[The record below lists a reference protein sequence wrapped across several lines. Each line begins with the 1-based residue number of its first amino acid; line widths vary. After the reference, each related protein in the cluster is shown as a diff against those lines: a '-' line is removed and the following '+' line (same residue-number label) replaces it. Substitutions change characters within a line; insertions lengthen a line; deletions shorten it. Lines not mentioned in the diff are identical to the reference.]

1 MYGRLFDDVIF
12 YASCYGN
19 RQNMRHNVKTTV
31 SVKRRLTQGASL
43 LALAMGLTSVSAQAA
58 GYNSGWGFDEAG
70 MNRSV
75 KAGDNFFEYANGT
88 YLKNLKIPGDM
99 SSYGPFRIL
108 YELSME
114 RQKAILNEAQKH
126 VSAEPSDDMGKI
138 GTFYASFLDQKA
150 VDALGAKPLA
160 ADLEKIRK
168 VNDARSLAEAFGSSL
183 KSMAFSTFQIGVEQD
198 QKDPEHYMLML
209 DQGMSIGVSGGL
221 GLPDISY
228 YTDPK
233 LADKKK
239 AYQAYIA
246 RMLTLEGWPDAA
258 KNAQAVVDL
267 ETALAKVE
275 VPRDQTRDPLKIYN
289 PMPVSQ
295 LQKIAPDF
303 DWTTFLTTAGLPAE
317 GLADRKV
324 DVREPEGIAAM
335 SRVLKAADYNTLQAW
350 LAFHLADNAA
360 TYLSHDFSDA
370 SFDFNGKTLSGI
382 AQQSPR
388 WKRGTRVTN
397 GAMGWAIG
405 QIYVAR
411 YFPPSAQAQIT
422 ALVQE
427 VKSSFHDRLEHNTW
441 MDEPTRKAALN
452 KLDHFALQVGY
463 PKKWWDYS
471 NLVVRKGDVYGNAVR
486 GAAFN
491 WQHELN
497 KLDKPVDRD
506 EWGMTPQTVNA
517 YNDPT
522 MNEIV
527 FPAAILQPPFF
538 DPKGDMAVNYGAIG
552 GVIGHEMSHGF
563 DDQGRHYDEHGRLND
578 WWSKASSDAFQKLAD
593 RLGAQYD
600 AQEPLPGTHVN
611 GKMTMGENIADSG
624 GLNLGLQAYHD
635 SLHGKP
641 ETTVHGLTGD
651 QRVFLGWAQVWR
663 EKDRPDAL
671 RQQMLSNEH
680 APAVTRVNMPA
691 HNIDAWY
698 DAFGVK
704 EGDKLYLAPDQRVK
718 IW

>member
-1 MYGRLFDDVIF
+1 MKRFLT
-12 YASCYGN
+12 S
-19 RQNMRHNVKTTV
+19 RHTLKH
-31 SVKRRLTQGASL
+31 GASL
-43 LALAMGLTSVSAQAA
+43 VALAAGLMVSGAQAA
-58 GYNSGWGFDEAG
+58 GYNAGWGFDEAG
-70 MNRSV
+70 MDRAVQPGN
-75 KAGDNFFEYANGT
+75 NFFEYANGT

-108 YELSME
+108 YELSLS
-114 RQKAILNEAQKH
+114 RQKTILDEAAKKVAQQ
-126 VSAEPSDDMGKI
+126 PTDDMGKI
-138 GTFYASFLDQKA
+138 GTYYASFLDQKA
-150 VDALGAKPLA
+150 VDRLGGKPLA
-160 ADLEKIRK
+160 ADLETIRN
-168 VNDARSLAEAFGSSL
+168 VNDGKSLAAAFGASL
-183 KSMAFSTFQIGVEQD
+183 KSMMFSTFQIGVEQD
-198 QKDPEHYMLML
+198 QKDPERYMLML

-221 GLPDISY
+221 GLPDTSY
-228 YTDPK
+228 YTNPK

-239 AYQAYIA
+239 AYQAYVA
-246 RMLTLEGWPDAA
+246 KMLTLEGWPDAA

-289 PMPVSQ
+289 PMPVSE
-295 LQKIAPDF
+295 LQKLAPDF
-303 DWTTFLTTAGLPAE
+303 DWVTFLTSAGLPAE
-317 GLADRKV
+317 GLENRKI
-324 DVREPEGIAAM
+324 DVREPAGIKAM
-335 SRVLKAADYNTLQAW
+335 TAVLKAADPATLRAW
-350 LAFHLADNAA
+350 LAFHLGDNAA
-360 TYLSHDFSDA
+360 GYLSSTFYDA
-370 SFDFNGKTLSGI
+370 SFDFNSHTLSGV

-388 WKRGTRVTN
+388 WKRAVRVTN
-397 GAMGWAIG
+397 GALGWALG
-405 QIYVAR
+405 REYVAR

-422 ALVQE
+422 DLVQK
-427 VKSSFHDRLEHNTW
+427 VKASFHDRLEHNSW

-452 KLDHFALQVGY
+452 KLDHFAIQVGY

-471 NLVVRKGDVYGNAVR
+471 KLDIRKGDVYGNAVR
-486 GAAFN
+486 GAAFS
-491 WQHELN
+491 WQHDLD

-538 DPKGDMAVNYGAIG
+538 DPKGDPAVNYGGIG

-563 DDQGRHYDEHGRLND
+563 DDQGRHYDEHGRLSD
-578 WWSKASSDAFQKLAD
+578 WWSKASTEAFQKLAD
-593 RLGAQYD
+593 RLAAQYD
-600 AQEPLPGTHVN
+600 AQEVLPGLYVN

-635 SLHGKP
+635 SLHGQP
-641 ETTVHGLTGD
+641 APVVHGLTGD
-651 QRVFLGWAQVWR
+651 QRVFFGWAQVWR

-671 RQQMLSNEH
+671 RQQVLSNEH
-680 APAVTRVNMPA
+680 APAVTRVNIPA

-698 DAFGVK
+698 DAFDVK
-704 EGDKLYLAPDQRVK
+704 PGQKLYLAPDQRVK

>member
-1 MYGRLFDDVIF
+1 MDRAVQP
-12 YASCYGN
+12 GN
-19 RQNMRHNVKTTV
+19 
-31 SVKRRLTQGASL
+31 
-43 LALAMGLTSVSAQAA
+43 
-58 GYNSGWGFDEAG
+58 
-70 MNRSV
+70 
-75 KAGDNFFEYANGT
+75 NFFEYANGT

-108 YELSME
+108 YELSLS
-114 RQKAILNEAQKH
+114 RQKTILDEAAKKVAQQ
-126 VSAEPSDDMGKI
+126 PTDDMGKI
-138 GTFYASFLDQKA
+138 GTYYASFLDQKA
-150 VDALGAKPLA
+150 VDRLGGKPLA
-160 ADLEKIRK
+160 ADLETIRN
-168 VNDARSLAEAFGSSL
+168 VNDGKSLAAAFGASL
-183 KSMAFSTFQIGVEQD
+183 KSMMFSTFQIGVEQD
-198 QKDPEHYMLML
+198 QKDPERYMLML

-221 GLPDISY
+221 GLPDTSY
-228 YTDPK
+228 YTNPK

-239 AYQAYIA
+239 AYQAYVA
-246 RMLTLEGWPDAA
+246 KMLTLEGWPDAA

-289 PMPVSQ
+289 PMPVSE
-295 LQKIAPDF
+295 LQKLAPDF
-303 DWTTFLTTAGLPAE
+303 DWVTFLTSAGLPAE
-317 GLADRKV
+317 GLENRKI
-324 DVREPEGIAAM
+324 DVREPAGIKAM
-335 SRVLKAADYNTLQAW
+335 TAVLKAADPATLRAW
-350 LAFHLADNAA
+350 LAFHLGDNAA
-360 TYLSHDFSDA
+360 GYLSSTFYDA
-370 SFDFNGKTLSGI
+370 SFDFNSHTLSGV

-388 WKRGTRVTN
+388 WKRAVRVTN
-397 GAMGWAIG
+397 GALGWALG
-405 QIYVAR
+405 REYVAR

-422 ALVQE
+422 DLVQK
-427 VKSSFHDRLEHNTW
+427 VKASFHDRLEHNSW

-452 KLDHFALQVGY
+452 KLDHFAIQVGY

-471 NLVVRKGDVYGNAVR
+471 KLDIRKGDVYGNAVR
-486 GAAFN
+486 GAAFS
-491 WQHELN
+491 WQHDLD

-538 DPKGDMAVNYGAIG
+538 DPKGDPAVNYGGIG

-563 DDQGRHYDEHGRLND
+563 DDQGRHYDEHGRLSD
-578 WWSKASSDAFQKLAD
+578 WWSKASTEAFQKLAD
-593 RLGAQYD
+593 RLAAQYD
-600 AQEPLPGTHVN
+600 AQEVLPGLYVN

-635 SLHGKP
+635 SLHGQP
-641 ETTVHGLTGD
+641 APVVHGLTGD
-651 QRVFLGWAQVWR
+651 QRVFFGWAQVWR

-671 RQQMLSNEH
+671 RQQVLSNEH
-680 APAVTRVNMPA
+680 APAVTRVNIPA

-698 DAFGVK
+698 DAFDVK
-704 EGDKLYLAPDQRVK
+704 PGQKLYLAPDQRVK

>member
-1 MYGRLFDDVIF
+1 
-12 YASCYGN
+12 
-19 RQNMRHNVKTTV
+19 MRYI
-31 SVKRRLTQGASL
+31 VKRFFTSRHTLKHGASL
-43 LALAMGLTSVSAQAA
+43 LALAGGLMVSGAHAA
-58 GYNSGWGFDEAG
+58 GYNAGWGFDEAG
-70 MNRSV
+70 MNRAV
-75 KAGDNFFEYANGT
+75 EPGNNFFEYANGT

-108 YELSME
+108 YELSLS
-114 RQKAILNEAQKH
+114 RQKTILDEAAKKVTEQ
-126 VSAEPSDDMGKI
+126 PTDDMGKI
-138 GTFYASFLDQKA
+138 GTYYASFLDQKA
-150 VDALGAKPLA
+150 VDRLGGKPLA
-160 ADLEKIRK
+160 ADLETIRN
-168 VNDARSLAEAFGSSL
+168 VNDGKSLAAAFGASL
-183 KSMAFSTFQIGVEQD
+183 KSMMFSTFQIGVEQD
-198 QKDPEHYMLML
+198 QKDPERYMLML

-221 GLPDISY
+221 GLPDTSY
-228 YTDPK
+228 YTNPK

-246 RMLTLEGWPDAA
+246 KMLTLEGWPDAA

-289 PMPVSQ
+289 PMPVSE
-295 LQKIAPDF
+295 LQKLAPDF
-303 DWTTFLTTAGLPAE
+303 DWVTFLTSAGLPAE
-317 GLADRKV
+317 GLESRKI
-324 DVREPEGIAAM
+324 DVREPAGIKAM
-335 SRVLKAADYNTLQAW
+335 TVVLKAADPATLRAW
-350 LAFHLADNAA
+350 LAFHLGDNAA
-360 TYLSHDFSDA
+360 GYLSSTFYDA
-370 SFDFNGKTLSGI
+370 SFDFNSHTLSGV

-388 WKRGTRVTN
+388 WKRAVRVTN
-397 GAMGWAIG
+397 GALGWALG
-405 QIYVAR
+405 REYVAR

-422 ALVQE
+422 DLVQK
-427 VKSSFHDRLEHNTW
+427 VKASFHDRLEHNSW

-452 KLDHFALQVGY
+452 KLDHFAIQVGY

-471 NLVVRKGDVYGNAVR
+471 KLDIRKGDVYGNAVR
-486 GAAFN
+486 GAAFS
-491 WQHELN
+491 WQHDLD

-538 DPKGDMAVNYGAIG
+538 DPKGDTAVNYGGIG

-578 WWSKASSDAFQKLAD
+578 WWSKASTEAFQKLAD
-593 RLGAQYD
+593 RLAAQYD
-600 AQEPLPGTHVN
+600 AQEVLPGLYVN

-635 SLHGKP
+635 SLHGQP
-641 ETTVHGLTGD
+641 APVVHGLTGD

-671 RQQMLSNEH
+671 RQQVLSNEH
-680 APAVTRVNMPA
+680 APAITRVNIPA

-698 DAFGVK
+698 GAFDVK
-704 EGDKLYLAPDQRVK
+704 PGQKLYLAPDQRVK

>member
-1 MYGRLFDDVIF
+1 
-12 YASCYGN
+12 
-19 RQNMRHNVKTTV
+19 MRFNVK
-31 SVKRRLTQGASL
+31 RFLTSRHALKHGASL
-43 LALAMGLTSVSAQAA
+43 FALAAGLMVSGAQAA
-58 GYNSGWGFDEAG
+58 GYNAGWGFDEAG
-70 MNRSV
+70 MNRAV
-75 KAGDNFFEYANGT
+75 QPGDNFFEYANGT

-108 YELSME
+108 YELSLS
-114 RQKAILNEAQKH
+114 RQKTILDEAAKKSVDQ
-126 VSAEPSDDMGKI
+126 PTDDMGKI
-138 GTFYASFLDQKA
+138 GTYYASFLDQKA
-150 VDALGAKPLA
+150 VDRLGAKPLA
-160 ADLEKIRK
+160 ADLETIRN
-168 VNDARSLAEAFGSSL
+168 VNDGKGLAAAFGSSL
-183 KSMAFSTFQIGVEQD
+183 KSMAFTTFQIGVEQD

-209 DQGMSIGVSGGL
+209 DQGMSIGVGGGL
-221 GLPDISY
+221 GLPDTSY
-228 YTDPK
+228 YTNPK

-246 RMLTLEGWPDAA
+246 KMLTLEGWPDAE

-275 VPRDQTRDPLKIYN
+275 VPRDQTRDPIKTYN
-289 PMPVSQ
+289 PMPVSE
-295 LQKIAPDF
+295 LQKLAPDF
-303 DWTTFLTTAGLPAE
+303 DWVTFLISAGLPAE
-317 GLADRKV
+317 GLENRKI
-324 DVREPEGIAAM
+324 DVREPAGIKAM
-335 SRVLKAADYNTLQAW
+335 ATVLKGADIGTLRAW
-350 LAFHLADNAA
+350 LAFHLGDNAA
-360 TYLSHDFSDA
+360 AYLSSTFYDA
-370 SFDFNGKTLSGI
+370 SFEFNSHTLSGV

-388 WKRGTRVTN
+388 WKRAVRVTN
-397 GAMGWAIG
+397 GALGWALG
-405 QIYVAR
+405 REYVAR

-422 ALVQE
+422 SLVQE
-427 VKSSFHDRLEHNTW
+427 VKASFHERLEHNSW

-452 KLDHFALQVGY
+452 KLDHFAIQVGY

-471 NLVVRKGDVYGNAVR
+471 KLEIRKGDVYGNAVR
-486 GAAFN
+486 GVAFN
-491 WQHELN
+491 WQHDLD

-538 DPKGDMAVNYGAIG
+538 DPKGDVAVNYGAIG

-563 DDQGRHYDEHGRLND
+563 DDQGRHYDEHGRLSD
-578 WWSKASSDAFQKLAD
+578 WWTKASTDAFQKLAD

-600 AQEPLPGTHVN
+600 AQEVLPGAHVN

-641 ETTVHGLTGD
+641 APVVHGLTGD

-680 APAVTRVNMPA
+680 APAITRVNIPA

-704 EGDKLYLAPDQRVK
+704 PGQKLYLAPDQRVK

>member
-1 MYGRLFDDVIF
+1 MDRAVQP
-12 YASCYGN
+12 GN
-19 RQNMRHNVKTTV
+19 
-31 SVKRRLTQGASL
+31 
-43 LALAMGLTSVSAQAA
+43 
-58 GYNSGWGFDEAG
+58 
-70 MNRSV
+70 
-75 KAGDNFFEYANGT
+75 NFFEYANGT

-108 YELSME
+108 YELSLS
-114 RQKAILNEAQKH
+114 RQKTILDEAAKKVAQQ
-126 VSAEPSDDMGKI
+126 PTDDMGKI
-138 GTFYASFLDQKA
+138 GTYYASFLDQKA
-150 VDALGAKPLA
+150 VDRLGGKPLA
-160 ADLEKIRK
+160 ADLETIRN
-168 VNDARSLAEAFGSSL
+168 VNDGKSLAAAFGASL
-183 KSMAFSTFQIGVEQD
+183 KSMMFSTFQIGVEQD
-198 QKDPEHYMLML
+198 QKDPERYMLML

-221 GLPDISY
+221 GLPDTSY
-228 YTDPK
+228 YTNPK

-246 RMLTLEGWPDAA
+246 KMLTLEGWPDAA

-289 PMPVSQ
+289 PMPVSE
-295 LQKIAPDF
+295 LQKLASDF
-303 DWTTFLTTAGLPAE
+303 DWVTFLTSAGLPAE
-317 GLADRKV
+317 GLESRKI
-324 DVREPEGIAAM
+324 DVREPAGIKAM
-335 SRVLKAADYNTLQAW
+335 TTVLKAADPATLRAW
-350 LAFHLADNAA
+350 LAFHLGDNAA
-360 TYLSHDFSDA
+360 GYLSSTFYDA
-370 SFDFNGKTLSGI
+370 SFEFNSHTLSGV

-388 WKRGTRVTN
+388 WKRAVRVTN
-397 GAMGWAIG
+397 GALGWALG
-405 QIYVAR
+405 REYVAR

-422 ALVQE
+422 DLVQK
-427 VKSSFHDRLEHNTW
+427 VKASFHDRLEHNSW

-452 KLDHFALQVGY
+452 KLDHFAIQVGY

-471 NLVVRKGDVYGNAVR
+471 KLDIRKGDVYGNAVR
-486 GAAFN
+486 GAAFS
-491 WQHELN
+491 WQHDLD

-538 DPKGDMAVNYGAIG
+538 DPKGDVAVNYGAIG

-578 WWSKASSDAFQKLAD
+578 WWTKASTDAFQKLAD
-593 RLGAQYD
+593 RLAAQYD
-600 AQEPLPGTHVN
+600 AQEVLPGAHVN

-635 SLHGKP
+635 FLHGKP
-641 ETTVHGLTGD
+641 APVVHGLTGD

-680 APAVTRVNMPA
+680 APAITRVNIPV

-698 DAFGVK
+698 DAFDVK
-704 EGDKLYLAPDQRVK
+704 PGQKLYLAPDQRVK

>member
-1 MYGRLFDDVIF
+1 MKRFLT
-12 YASCYGN
+12 S
-19 RQNMRHNVKTTV
+19 RHGLKH
-31 SVKRRLTQGASL
+31 GASL
-43 LALAMGLTSVSAQAA
+43 LALGAGLMISGAHAA
-58 GYNSGWGFDEAG
+58 GYNAGWGFDESG
-70 MNRSV
+70 MNRAV
-75 KAGDNFFEYANGT
+75 HPGDDFFEYANGT

-108 YELSME
+108 YELSLS
-114 RQKAILNEAQKH
+114 RQKTILDEAVKKSVDQ
-126 VSAEPSDDMGKI
+126 PSDDLGKI
-138 GTFYASFLDQKA
+138 GTYYASFLDQKS
-150 VDALGAKPLA
+150 VDRLGAKPLA
-160 ADLEKIRK
+160 ADLEKIRN
-168 VNDARSLAEAFGSSL
+168 VNDGKGLAEAFGSSL

-209 DQGMSIGVSGGL
+209 DQGMSIGVGGGL
-221 GLPDISY
+221 GLPDTSY
-228 YTDPK
+228 YTNPK

-246 RMLTLEGWPDAA
+246 KMLTLEGWPDAA

-289 PMPVSQ
+289 PMPVSE
-295 LQKIAPDF
+295 LQKLAPDF
-303 DWTTFLTTAGLPAE
+303 DWTTFLITAGLPAE
-317 GLADRKV
+317 GLENRKI
-324 DVREPEGIAAM
+324 DVREPAGIKAM
-335 SRVLKAADYNTLQAW
+335 ATVLKGTDIATLRAW
-350 LAFHLADNAA
+350 LAFHLGDNAA
-360 TYLSHDFSDA
+360 GYLSRDFYDA
-370 SFDFNGKTLSGI
+370 SFEFNSHTLSGV

-388 WKRGTRVTN
+388 WKRAVRVTN
-397 GAMGWAIG
+397 GALGWALG
-405 QIYVAR
+405 REYVAR

-422 ALVQE
+422 DLVQK
-427 VKSSFHDRLEHNTW
+427 VKASFHERLEHNSW

-452 KLDHFALQVGY
+452 KLDHFAIQVGY

-471 NLVVRKGDVYGNAVR
+471 KLDIRKGDVYGNAVR
-486 GAAFN
+486 GAAFS
-491 WQHELN
+491 WQHDLD

-538 DPKGDMAVNYGAIG
+538 DPKGDVAVNYGAIG

-578 WWSKASSDAFQKLAD
+578 WWTKASTDAFQKLAD

-600 AQEPLPGTHVN
+600 AQEVLPGLHVN

-635 SLHGKP
+635 SLHGQP
-641 ETTVHGLTGD
+641 APVVHGLTGD

-671 RQQMLSNEH
+671 RQQVLSNEH
-680 APAVTRVNMPA
+680 APAITRVNIPA

-698 DAFGVK
+698 DAFDVK
-704 EGDKLYLAPDQRVK
+704 PGQKLYLAPDQRVK

>member
-1 MYGRLFDDVIF
+1 MK
-12 YASCYGN
+12 
-19 RQNMRHNVKTTV
+19 H
-31 SVKRRLTQGASL
+31 GASL
-43 LALAMGLTSVSAQAA
+43 LALGAGLMISGAHAA
-58 GYNSGWGFDEAG
+58 GYNAGWGFDESG
-70 MNRSV
+70 MNRAV
-75 KAGDNFFEYANGT
+75 HPGDDFFEYANGT

-108 YELSME
+108 YELSLS
-114 RQKAILNEAQKH
+114 RQKTILDEAVKKSVDQ
-126 VSAEPSDDMGKI
+126 PSDDLGKI
-138 GTFYASFLDQKA
+138 GTYYASFLDQKS
-150 VDALGAKPLA
+150 VDRLGAKPLA
-160 ADLEKIRK
+160 ADLEKIRN
-168 VNDARSLAEAFGSSL
+168 VNDGKGLAEAFGSSL

-209 DQGMSIGVSGGL
+209 DQGMSIGVGGGL
-221 GLPDISY
+221 GLPDTSY
-228 YTDPK
+228 YTNPK

-246 RMLTLEGWPDAA
+246 KMLTLEGWPDAA

-289 PMPVSQ
+289 PMPVSE
-295 LQKIAPDF
+295 LQKLAPDF
-303 DWTTFLTTAGLPAE
+303 DWTTFLITAGLPAE
-317 GLADRKV
+317 GLENRKI
-324 DVREPEGIAAM
+324 DVREPAGIKAM
-335 SRVLKAADYNTLQAW
+335 ATVLKGTDIATLRAW
-350 LAFHLADNAA
+350 LAFHLGDNAA
-360 TYLSHDFSDA
+360 GYLSRDFYDA
-370 SFDFNGKTLSGI
+370 SFEFNSHTLSGV

-388 WKRGTRVTN
+388 WKRAVRVTN
-397 GAMGWAIG
+397 GALGWALG
-405 QIYVAR
+405 REYVAR

-422 ALVQE
+422 DLVQK
-427 VKSSFHDRLEHNTW
+427 VKASFHERLEHNSW

-452 KLDHFALQVGY
+452 KLDHFAIQVGY

-471 NLVVRKGDVYGNAVR
+471 KLDIRKGDVYGNAVR
-486 GAAFN
+486 GAAFS
-491 WQHELN
+491 WQHDLD

-538 DPKGDMAVNYGAIG
+538 DPKGDVAVNYGAIG

-578 WWSKASSDAFQKLAD
+578 WWTKASTDAFQKLAD

-600 AQEPLPGTHVN
+600 AQEVLPGLHVN

-635 SLHGKP
+635 SLHGQP
-641 ETTVHGLTGD
+641 APVVHGLTGD

-671 RQQMLSNEH
+671 RQQVLSNEH
-680 APAVTRVNMPA
+680 APAITRVNIPA

-698 DAFGVK
+698 DAFDVK
-704 EGDKLYLAPDQRVK
+704 PGQKLYLAPDQRVK

>member
-1 MYGRLFDDVIF
+1 
-12 YASCYGN
+12 
-19 RQNMRHNVKTTV
+19 MRYI
-31 SVKRRLTQGASL
+31 VKRFLTSRHALKHGASL
-43 LALAMGLTSVSAQAA
+43 VALAAGLMVSGAQAA
-58 GYNSGWGFDEAG
+58 GYNAGWGFDEAG
-70 MNRSV
+70 MDRAVQPGN
-75 KAGDNFFEYANGT
+75 NFFEYANGT

-108 YELSME
+108 YELSLS
-114 RQKAILNEAQKH
+114 RQKTILDEAAKKVAQQ
-126 VSAEPSDDMGKI
+126 PTDDMGKI
-138 GTFYASFLDQKA
+138 GTYYASFLDQKA
-150 VDALGAKPLA
+150 VDRLGGKPLA
-160 ADLEKIRK
+160 ADLETIRN
-168 VNDARSLAEAFGSSL
+168 VNDGKSLAAAFGASL
-183 KSMAFSTFQIGVEQD
+183 KSMMFSTFQIGVEQD
-198 QKDPEHYMLML
+198 QKDPERYMLML

-221 GLPDISY
+221 GLPDTSY
-228 YTDPK
+228 YTNPK

-246 RMLTLEGWPDAA
+246 KMLTLEGWPDAA

-289 PMPVSQ
+289 PMPVSE
-295 LQKIAPDF
+295 LQKLASDF
-303 DWTTFLTTAGLPAE
+303 DWVTFLTSAGLPAE
-317 GLADRKV
+317 GLESRKI
-324 DVREPEGIAAM
+324 DVREPAGIKAM
-335 SRVLKAADYNTLQAW
+335 TTVLKAADPATLRAW
-350 LAFHLADNAA
+350 LAFHLGDNAA
-360 TYLSHDFSDA
+360 GYLSSTFYDA
-370 SFDFNGKTLSGI
+370 SFEFNSHTLSGV

-388 WKRGTRVTN
+388 WKRAVRVTN
-397 GAMGWAIG
+397 GALGWALG
-405 QIYVAR
+405 REYVAR

-422 ALVQE
+422 DLVQK
-427 VKSSFHDRLEHNTW
+427 VKASFHDRLEHNSW

-452 KLDHFALQVGY
+452 KLDHFAIQVGY

-471 NLVVRKGDVYGNAVR
+471 KLDIRKGDVYGNAVR
-486 GAAFN
+486 GAAFS
-491 WQHELN
+491 WQHDLD

-538 DPKGDMAVNYGAIG
+538 DPKGDVAVNYGAIG

-578 WWSKASSDAFQKLAD
+578 WWTKASTDAFQKLAD
-593 RLGAQYD
+593 RLAAQYD
-600 AQEPLPGTHVN
+600 AQEVLPGAHVN

-635 SLHGKP
+635 FLHGKP
-641 ETTVHGLTGD
+641 APVVHGLTGD

-680 APAVTRVNMPA
+680 APAITRVNIPV

-698 DAFGVK
+698 DAFDVK
-704 EGDKLYLAPDQRVK
+704 PGQKLYLAPDQRVK

>member
-1 MYGRLFDDVIF
+1 MKRFLT
-12 YASCYGN
+12 S
-19 RQNMRHNVKTTV
+19 RHALKH
-31 SVKRRLTQGASL
+31 GASL
-43 LALAMGLTSVSAQAA
+43 FALAAGLMVSGAQAA
-58 GYNSGWGFDEAG
+58 GYNAGWGFDEAG
-70 MNRSV
+70 MNRAV
-75 KAGDNFFEYANGT
+75 QPGDNFFEYANGT
-88 YLKNLKIPGDM
+88 YLRNLKIPGDM

-108 YELSME
+108 YELSLS
-114 RQKAILNEAQKH
+114 RQKTILDEAAKKVADQ
-126 VSAEPSDDMGKI
+126 PTDDMGKI
-138 GTFYASFLDQKA
+138 GTYYASFLDQKA
-150 VDALGAKPLA
+150 VDRLGGKPLA
-160 ADLEKIRK
+160 TDLETIRN
-168 VNDARSLAEAFGSSL
+168 VNDGKGLAAAFGSSL
-183 KSMAFSTFQIGVEQD
+183 KSMAFTTFQIGVEQD

-209 DQGMSIGVSGGL
+209 DQGMSIGVGGGL
-221 GLPDISY
+221 GLPDTSY
-228 YTDPK
+228 YTNPK

-246 RMLTLEGWPDAA
+246 KMLTLEGWPDAE

-275 VPRDQTRDPLKIYN
+275 VPRDQTRDPLKTYN
-289 PMPVSQ
+289 PMPVPE
-295 LQKIAPDF
+295 LQKLAPDF
-303 DWTTFLTTAGLPAE
+303 DWATFLISAGLPAE
-317 GLADRKV
+317 GLENRKI
-324 DVREPEGIAAM
+324 DVREPAGIKAM
-335 SRVLKAADYNTLQAW
+335 ATVLKGADIGTLRAW
-350 LAFHLADNAA
+350 LAFHLGDNAA
-360 TYLSHDFSDA
+360 AYLSSTFYDA
-370 SFDFNGKTLSGI
+370 SFEFNSHTLSGV

-388 WKRGTRVTN
+388 WKRAVRVTN
-397 GAMGWAIG
+397 GALGWALG
-405 QIYVAR
+405 REYVAR

-422 ALVQE
+422 DLVQK
-427 VKSSFHDRLEHNTW
+427 VKASFHERLEHNGW

-452 KLDHFALQVGY
+452 KLDHFAIQVGY

-471 NLVVRKGDVYGNAVR
+471 KLDIRKGDVYGNAVR
-486 GAAFN
+486 GVAFN
-491 WQHELN
+491 WQHDLD

-538 DPKGDMAVNYGAIG
+538 DPKGDVAVNYGAIG

-563 DDQGRHYDEHGRLND
+563 DDQGRHYDEHGRLSD
-578 WWSKASSDAFQKLAD
+578 WWSKASTDAFQKLAD

-600 AQEPLPGTHVN
+600 AQEVLPGAHVN

-641 ETTVHGLTGD
+641 APVVHGLTGD

-680 APAVTRVNMPA
+680 APAITRVNIPA

-698 DAFGVK
+698 DAFDVK
-704 EGDKLYLAPDQRVK
+704 PGQKLYLAPDQRVK

>member
-1 MYGRLFDDVIF
+1 
-12 YASCYGN
+12 
-19 RQNMRHNVKTTV
+19 MRYI
-31 SVKRRLTQGASL
+31 VKRFLTSRHALKHGASL
-43 LALAMGLTSVSAQAA
+43 VALAAGLMVSGAQAA
-58 GYNSGWGFDEAG
+58 GYNAGWGFDEAG
-70 MNRSV
+70 MDRAVQPGN
-75 KAGDNFFEYANGT
+75 NFFEYANGT

-108 YELSME
+108 YELSLS
-114 RQKAILNEAQKH
+114 RQKTILDEATRKVAQQ
-126 VSAEPSDDMGKI
+126 PTDDMGKI
-138 GTFYASFLDQKA
+138 GTYYASFLDQKA
-150 VDALGAKPLA
+150 VDRLGGKPLA
-160 ADLEKIRK
+160 ADLETIRN
-168 VNDARSLAEAFGSSL
+168 VNDGKSLAAAFGASL
-183 KSMAFSTFQIGVEQD
+183 KSMMFSTFQIGVEQD
-198 QKDPEHYMLML
+198 QKDPERYMLML

-221 GLPDISY
+221 GLPDTSY
-228 YTDPK
+228 YTNPK

-239 AYQAYIA
+239 AYQAYVA
-246 RMLTLEGWPDAA
+246 KMLTLEDWPDAA

-289 PMPVSQ
+289 PMPVSE
-295 LQKIAPDF
+295 LQKLAPDF
-303 DWTTFLTTAGLPAE
+303 DWVTFLTSAGLPAE
-317 GLADRKV
+317 GLENRKI
-324 DVREPEGIAAM
+324 DVREPAGIKAM
-335 SRVLKAADYNTLQAW
+335 TTVLKAADPATLRAW
-350 LAFHLADNAA
+350 LAFHLGDNAA
-360 TYLSHDFSDA
+360 GYLSSTFYDA
-370 SFDFNGKTLSGI
+370 SFDFNSHTLSGV

-388 WKRGTRVTN
+388 WKRAVRVTN
-397 GAMGWAIG
+397 GALGWALG
-405 QIYVAR
+405 REYVAR

-422 ALVQE
+422 DLVQK
-427 VKSSFHDRLEHNTW
+427 VKASFHDRLEHNSW

-452 KLDHFALQVGY
+452 KLDHFAIQVGY

-471 NLVVRKGDVYGNAVR
+471 KLDIRKGDVYGNAVR
-486 GAAFN
+486 GAAFS
-491 WQHELN
+491 WQHDLD

-538 DPKGDMAVNYGAIG
+538 DPKGDVAVNYGAIG

-578 WWSKASSDAFQKLAD
+578 WWTKASTDAFQKLAD
-593 RLGAQYD
+593 RLAAQYD
-600 AQEPLPGTHVN
+600 AQEVLPGAHVN

-635 SLHGKP
+635 FLHGKP
-641 ETTVHGLTGD
+641 APVVHGLTGD

-680 APAVTRVNMPA
+680 APAITRVNIPV

-698 DAFGVK
+698 DAFDVK
-704 EGDKLYLAPDQRVK
+704 PGQKLYLAPDQRVK

>member
-1 MYGRLFDDVIF
+1 
-12 YASCYGN
+12 
-19 RQNMRHNVKTTV
+19 MRFNVK
-31 SVKRRLTQGASL
+31 RFLTSRHSLKHGASL
-43 LALAMGLTSVSAQAA
+43 LALAAGLMVSGAQAA
-58 GYNSGWGFDEAG
+58 GYNAGWGFDEAG
-70 MNRSV
+70 MNRAV
-75 KAGDNFFEYANGT
+75 QPGDNFFEYANGT

-108 YELSME
+108 YELSLS
-114 RQKAILNEAQKH
+114 RQKTILDEAAKKSVDQ
-126 VSAEPSDDMGKI
+126 PTDDMGKI
-138 GTFYASFLDQKA
+138 GAYYASFLDQKA
-150 VDALGAKPLA
+150 VDRLGAKPLA
-160 ADLEKIRK
+160 ADLETIRN
-168 VNDARSLAEAFGSSL
+168 VNDGKGLAAAFGSSL
-183 KSMAFSTFQIGVEQD
+183 KSMAFTTFQIGVEQD

-209 DQGMSIGVSGGL
+209 DQGMSIGVGGGL
-221 GLPDISY
+221 GLPDTSY
-228 YTDPK
+228 YTNPK

-246 RMLTLEGWPDAA
+246 KMLTLEGWPDAE

-275 VPRDQTRDPLKIYN
+275 VPRDQTRDPIKTYN
-289 PMPVSQ
+289 PMPVSE
-295 LQKIAPDF
+295 LQKLAPDF
-303 DWTTFLTTAGLPAE
+303 DWATFLISAGLPAE
-317 GLADRKV
+317 GLENRKI
-324 DVREPEGIAAM
+324 DVREPAGIKAM
-335 SRVLKAADYNTLQAW
+335 ATVLKGADIGTLRAW
-350 LAFHLADNAA
+350 LAFHLGDNAA
-360 TYLSHDFSDA
+360 AYLSSTFYDA
-370 SFDFNGKTLSGI
+370 SFEFNSHTLSGV

-388 WKRGTRVTN
+388 WKRAVRVTN
-397 GAMGWAIG
+397 GALGWALG
-405 QIYVAR
+405 REYVAR

-422 ALVQE
+422 SLVQE
-427 VKSSFHDRLEHNTW
+427 VKASFHERLEHNSW

-452 KLDHFALQVGY
+452 KLDHFAIQVGY

-471 NLVVRKGDVYGNAVR
+471 KLEIRKGDVYGNAVR
-486 GAAFN
+486 GVAFN
-491 WQHELN
+491 WQHDLD

-538 DPKGDMAVNYGAIG
+538 DPKGDVAVNYGAIG

-563 DDQGRHYDEHGRLND
+563 DDQGRHYDEHGRLSD
-578 WWSKASSDAFQKLAD
+578 WWTKASTDAFQKLAD

-600 AQEPLPGTHVN
+600 AQEVLPGAHVN

-635 SLHGKP
+635 TLHGKP
-641 ETTVHGLTGD
+641 APVVHGLTGD

-680 APAVTRVNMPA
+680 APAITRVNIPA

-704 EGDKLYLAPDQRVK
+704 PGQKLYLAPDQRVK

>member
-1 MYGRLFDDVIF
+1 M
-12 YASCYGN
+12 
-19 RQNMRHNVKTTV
+19 V
-31 SVKRRLTQGASL
+31 SG
-43 LALAMGLTSVSAQAA
+43 AQAA
-58 GYNSGWGFDEAG
+58 GYNAGWGFDEAG
-70 MNRSV
+70 MNRAV
-75 KAGDNFFEYANGT
+75 QPGDNFFEYANGT

-108 YELSME
+108 YELSLS
-114 RQKAILNEAQKH
+114 RQKTILDEAAKKSVDQ
-126 VSAEPSDDMGKI
+126 PTDDMGKI
-138 GTFYASFLDQKA
+138 GTYYASFLDQKT
-150 VDALGAKPLA
+150 VDRLGARPLA
-160 ADLEKIRK
+160 ADLEKIRN
-168 VNDARSLAEAFGSSL
+168 VNDAKGLATAFGSSL
-183 KSMAFSTFQIGVEQD
+183 KSMAFTTFQIGVEQD

-209 DQGMSIGVSGGL
+209 DQGMSIGVGGGL
-221 GLPDISY
+221 GLPDTSY
-228 YTDPK
+228 YTNPK

-246 RMLTLEGWPDAA
+246 KMLTLEGWPDAE

-275 VPRDQTRDPLKIYN
+275 VPRDQTRDPLKTYN
-289 PMPVSQ
+289 PMPVSE
-295 LQKIAPDF
+295 LQKLAPDF
-303 DWTTFLTTAGLPAE
+303 DWATFLISAGLPAE
-317 GLADRKV
+317 GLENRKI
-324 DVREPEGIAAM
+324 DVREPAGIKAM
-335 SRVLKAADYNTLQAW
+335 ATVLKGADIGTLRAW
-350 LAFHLADNAA
+350 LAFHLGDNAA
-360 TYLSHDFSDA
+360 AYLSSTFYDA
-370 SFDFNGKTLSGI
+370 SFEFNSHTLSGV

-388 WKRGTRVTN
+388 WKRAVRVTN
-397 GAMGWAIG
+397 GALGWALG
-405 QIYVAR
+405 REYVAR

-422 ALVQE
+422 SLVQE
-427 VKSSFHDRLEHNTW
+427 VKASFHERLEHNSW

-452 KLDHFALQVGY
+452 KLDHFAIQVGY

-471 NLVVRKGDVYGNAVR
+471 KLEIRKGDVYGNAVR
-486 GAAFN
+486 GVAFN
-491 WQHELN
+491 WQHDLD

-538 DPKGDMAVNYGAIG
+538 DPKGDVAVNYGAIG

-563 DDQGRHYDEHGRLND
+563 DDQGRHYDEHGRLSD
-578 WWSKASSDAFQKLAD
+578 WWTKASTDAFQKLAD

-600 AQEPLPGTHVN
+600 AQEVLPGAHVN

-641 ETTVHGLTGD
+641 APVVHGLTGD

-680 APAVTRVNMPA
+680 APAITRVNIPA

-698 DAFGVK
+698 DAFDVK
-704 EGDKLYLAPDQRVK
+704 PGQKLYLAPDQRVK

>member
-1 MYGRLFDDVIF
+1 MKRFLT
-12 YASCYGN
+12 S
-19 RQNMRHNVKTTV
+19 RHALKH
-31 SVKRRLTQGASL
+31 GASL
-43 LALAMGLTSVSAQAA
+43 FALAAGLMVSGAQAA
-58 GYNSGWGFDEAG
+58 GYNAGWGFDEAG
-70 MNRSV
+70 MNRAV
-75 KAGDNFFEYANGT
+75 QPGDNFFEYANGT

-108 YELSME
+108 YELSLS
-114 RQKAILNEAQKH
+114 RQKTILDEAAKKSVDQ
-126 VSAEPSDDMGKI
+126 PTDDMGKI
-138 GTFYASFLDQKA
+138 GTYYASFLDQKA
-150 VDALGAKPLA
+150 VDRLGAKPLA
-160 ADLEKIRK
+160 ADLEAIRN
-168 VNDARSLAEAFGSSL
+168 VNDGKGLAAAFGSSL
-183 KSMAFSTFQIGVEQD
+183 KSMAFTTFQIGVEQD

-209 DQGMSIGVSGGL
+209 DQGMSIGVGGGL
-221 GLPDISY
+221 GLPDTSY
-228 YTDPK
+228 YTNPK

-246 RMLTLEGWPDAA
+246 KMLTLEGWPDAE

-275 VPRDQTRDPLKIYN
+275 VPRDQTRDPIKTYN
-289 PMPVSQ
+289 PMPVSE
-295 LQKIAPDF
+295 LQKLAPDF
-303 DWTTFLTTAGLPAE
+303 DWATFLISAGLPAE
-317 GLADRKV
+317 GLENRKI
-324 DVREPEGIAAM
+324 DVREPAGIKAM
-335 SRVLKAADYNTLQAW
+335 ATVLKGADIGTLRAW
-350 LAFHLADNAA
+350 LAFHLGDNAA
-360 TYLSHDFSDA
+360 AYLSSTFYDA
-370 SFDFNGKTLSGI
+370 SFEFNSHTLSGV

-388 WKRGTRVTN
+388 WKRAVRVTN
-397 GAMGWAIG
+397 GALGWALG
-405 QIYVAR
+405 REYVAR

-422 ALVQE
+422 SLVQE
-427 VKSSFHDRLEHNTW
+427 VKASFHERLEHNSW

-452 KLDHFALQVGY
+452 KLDHFAIQVGY

-471 NLVVRKGDVYGNAVR
+471 KLEIRKGDVYGNAVR
-486 GAAFN
+486 GVAFN
-491 WQHELN
+491 WQHDLD

-538 DPKGDMAVNYGAIG
+538 DPKGDVAVNYGAIG

-563 DDQGRHYDEHGRLND
+563 DDQGRHYDEHGRLSD
-578 WWSKASSDAFQKLAD
+578 WWTKASTDAFQKLAD

-600 AQEPLPGTHVN
+600 AQEVLPGAHVN

-641 ETTVHGLTGD
+641 APVVHGLTGD

-680 APAVTRVNMPA
+680 APAITRVNIPA

-704 EGDKLYLAPDQRVK
+704 PGQKLYLAPDQRVK

>member
-1 MYGRLFDDVIF
+1 M
-12 YASCYGN
+12 
-19 RQNMRHNVKTTV
+19 V
-31 SVKRRLTQGASL
+31 SGAH
-43 LALAMGLTSVSAQAA
+43 AA
-58 GYNSGWGFDEAG
+58 GYNAGWGFDEAG
-70 MNRSV
+70 MNRAV
-75 KAGDNFFEYANGT
+75 EPGNNFFEYANGT

-108 YELSME
+108 YELSLS
-114 RQKAILNEAQKH
+114 RQKTILDEAAKKVTEQ
-126 VSAEPSDDMGKI
+126 PTDDMGKI
-138 GTFYASFLDQKA
+138 GTYYASFLDQKA
-150 VDALGAKPLA
+150 VDRLGGKPLA
-160 ADLEKIRK
+160 ADLETIRN
-168 VNDARSLAEAFGSSL
+168 VNDGKSLAAAFGASL
-183 KSMAFSTFQIGVEQD
+183 KSMMFSTFQIGVEQD
-198 QKDPEHYMLML
+198 QKDPERYMLML

-221 GLPDISY
+221 GLPDTSY
-228 YTDPK
+228 YTNPK

-246 RMLTLEGWPDAA
+246 KMLTLEGWPDAA

-289 PMPVSQ
+289 PMPVSE
-295 LQKIAPDF
+295 LQKLAPDF
-303 DWTTFLTTAGLPAE
+303 DWVTFLTSAGLPAE
-317 GLADRKV
+317 GLESRKI
-324 DVREPEGIAAM
+324 DVREPAGIKAM
-335 SRVLKAADYNTLQAW
+335 TAVLKAADPATLRAW
-350 LAFHLADNAA
+350 LAFHLGDNAA
-360 TYLSHDFSDA
+360 GYLSSTFYDA
-370 SFDFNGKTLSGI
+370 SFDFNSHTLSGV

-388 WKRGTRVTN
+388 WKRAVRVTN
-397 GAMGWAIG
+397 GALGWALG
-405 QIYVAR
+405 REYVAR

-422 ALVQE
+422 DLVQK
-427 VKSSFHDRLEHNTW
+427 VKASFHDRLEHNSW

-452 KLDHFALQVGY
+452 KLDHFAIQVGY

-471 NLVVRKGDVYGNAVR
+471 KLDIRKGDVYGNAVR
-486 GAAFN
+486 GAAFS
-491 WQHELN
+491 WQHDLD

-538 DPKGDMAVNYGAIG
+538 DPKGDTAVNYGGIG

-578 WWSKASSDAFQKLAD
+578 WWSKASTEAFQKLAD
-593 RLGAQYD
+593 RLAAQYD
-600 AQEPLPGTHVN
+600 AQEVLPGLYVN

-635 SLHGKP
+635 SLHGQP
-641 ETTVHGLTGD
+641 APVVHGLTGD

-671 RQQMLSNEH
+671 RQQVLSNEH
-680 APAVTRVNMPA
+680 APAITRVNIPA

-698 DAFGVK
+698 GAFDVK
-704 EGDKLYLAPDQRVK
+704 PGQKLYLAPDQRVK

>member
-1 MYGRLFDDVIF
+1 MKRFLT
-12 YASCYGN
+12 S
-19 RQNMRHNVKTTV
+19 RHALKH
-31 SVKRRLTQGASL
+31 GASL
-43 LALAMGLTSVSAQAA
+43 FALAAGLMVSGAQAA
-58 GYNSGWGFDEAG
+58 GYNAGWGFDEAG
-70 MNRSV
+70 MNRAV
-75 KAGDNFFEYANGT
+75 QPGDNFFEYANGT

-108 YELSME
+108 YELSLS
-114 RQKAILNEAQKH
+114 RQKTILDEAAKKSVDQ
-126 VSAEPSDDMGKI
+126 PTDDMGKI
-138 GTFYASFLDQKA
+138 GTYYASFLDQKA
-150 VDALGAKPLA
+150 VDRLGAKPLA
-160 ADLEKIRK
+160 ADLETIRN
-168 VNDARSLAEAFGSSL
+168 VNDGKGLAAAFGSSL
-183 KSMAFSTFQIGVEQD
+183 KSMAFTTFQIGVEQD

-209 DQGMSIGVSGGL
+209 DQGMSIGVGGGL
-221 GLPDISY
+221 GLPDTSY
-228 YTDPK
+228 YTNPK

-246 RMLTLEGWPDAA
+246 KMLTLEGWPDAE

-275 VPRDQTRDPLKIYN
+275 VPRDQTRDPIKTYN
-289 PMPVSQ
+289 PMPVSE
-295 LQKIAPDF
+295 LQKLAPDF
-303 DWTTFLTTAGLPAE
+303 DWATFLISAGLPAE
-317 GLADRKV
+317 GLENRKI
-324 DVREPEGIAAM
+324 DVREPAGIKAM
-335 SRVLKAADYNTLQAW
+335 ATVLKGADIGTLRAW
-350 LAFHLADNAA
+350 LAFHLGDNAA
-360 TYLSHDFSDA
+360 AYLSSTFYDA
-370 SFDFNGKTLSGI
+370 SFEFNSHTLSGV

-388 WKRGTRVTN
+388 WKRAVRVTN
-397 GAMGWAIG
+397 GALGWALG
-405 QIYVAR
+405 REYVAR

-422 ALVQE
+422 SLVQE
-427 VKSSFHDRLEHNTW
+427 VKASFHERLEHNSW

-471 NLVVRKGDVYGNAVR
+471 KLEIRKGDVYGNAVR
-486 GAAFN
+486 GVAFN
-491 WQHELN
+491 WQHDLD

-538 DPKGDMAVNYGAIG
+538 DPKGDVAVNYGAIG

-563 DDQGRHYDEHGRLND
+563 DDQGRHYDEHGRLSD
-578 WWSKASSDAFQKLAD
+578 WWTKASTDAFQKLAD

-600 AQEPLPGTHVN
+600 AQEVLPGAHVN

-641 ETTVHGLTGD
+641 APVVHGLTGD

-680 APAVTRVNMPA
+680 APAITRVNIPA

-698 DAFGVK
+698 DAFDVK
-704 EGDKLYLAPDQRVK
+704 PGQKLYLAPDQRVK

>member
-1 MYGRLFDDVIF
+1 
-12 YASCYGN
+12 
-19 RQNMRHNVKTTV
+19 MRFNVK
-31 SVKRRLTQGASL
+31 RFLTSRHALKHGASL
-43 LALAMGLTSVSAQAA
+43 FALAAGLMLSGAQAA
-58 GYNSGWGFDEAG
+58 GYNAGWGFDEAG
-70 MNRSV
+70 MNRAV
-75 KAGDNFFEYANGT
+75 QPGDNFFEYANGT

-108 YELSME
+108 YELSLS
-114 RQKAILNEAQKH
+114 RQKTILDEAAKKSVDQ
-126 VSAEPSDDMGKI
+126 PTDDMGKI
-138 GTFYASFLDQKA
+138 GTYYASFLDQKA
-150 VDALGAKPLA
+150 VDRLGAKPLA
-160 ADLEKIRK
+160 ADLETIRN
-168 VNDARSLAEAFGSSL
+168 VNDGKGLAAAFGSSL
-183 KSMAFSTFQIGVEQD
+183 KSMAFTTFQIGVEQD

-209 DQGMSIGVSGGL
+209 DQGMSIGVGGGL
-221 GLPDISY
+221 GLPDTSY
-228 YTDPK
+228 YTNPK

-246 RMLTLEGWPDAA
+246 KMLTLEGWPDAE

-275 VPRDQTRDPLKIYN
+275 VPRDQTRDPIKTYN
-289 PMPVSQ
+289 PMPVSE
-295 LQKIAPDF
+295 LQKLAPDF
-303 DWTTFLTTAGLPAE
+303 DWATFLISAGLPAE
-317 GLADRKV
+317 GLENRKI
-324 DVREPEGIAAM
+324 DVREPAGIKAM
-335 SRVLKAADYNTLQAW
+335 ATVLKGADIGTLRAW
-350 LAFHLADNAA
+350 LAFHLGDNAA
-360 TYLSHDFSDA
+360 AYLSSTFYDA
-370 SFDFNGKTLSGI
+370 SFEFNSHTLSGV

-388 WKRGTRVTN
+388 WKRAVRVTN
-397 GAMGWAIG
+397 GALGWALG
-405 QIYVAR
+405 REYVAR

-422 ALVQE
+422 SLVQE
-427 VKSSFHDRLEHNTW
+427 VKASFHERLEHNSW

-452 KLDHFALQVGY
+452 KLDHFAIQVGY

-471 NLVVRKGDVYGNAVR
+471 KLEIRKGDVYGNAVR
-486 GAAFN
+486 GVAFN
-491 WQHELN
+491 WQHDLD

-538 DPKGDMAVNYGAIG
+538 DPKGDVAVNYGAIG

-563 DDQGRHYDEHGRLND
+563 DDQGRHYDEHGRLSD
-578 WWSKASSDAFQKLAD
+578 WWTKASTDAFQKLAD

-600 AQEPLPGTHVN
+600 AQEVLPGAHVN

-641 ETTVHGLTGD
+641 APVVHGLTGD

-680 APAVTRVNMPA
+680 APAITRVNIPA

-698 DAFGVK
+698 DAFDVK
-704 EGDKLYLAPDQRVK
+704 PGQKLYLAPDQRVK

>member
-1 MYGRLFDDVIF
+1 
-12 YASCYGN
+12 
-19 RQNMRHNVKTTV
+19 MRYI
-31 SVKRRLTQGASL
+31 VKRFFTSRHTLKHGASL
-43 LALAMGLTSVSAQAA
+43 LALAGGLMVSGAHAA
-58 GYNSGWGFDEAG
+58 GYNAGWGFDEAG
-70 MNRSV
+70 MNRAV
-75 KAGDNFFEYANGT
+75 EPGNNFFEYANGT

-108 YELSME
+108 YELSLS
-114 RQKAILNEAQKH
+114 RQKTILDEAAKKVTEQ
-126 VSAEPSDDMGKI
+126 PTDDMGKI
-138 GTFYASFLDQKA
+138 GTYYASFLDQKA
-150 VDALGAKPLA
+150 VDRLGGKPLA
-160 ADLEKIRK
+160 ADLETIRN
-168 VNDARSLAEAFGSSL
+168 VNDGKSLAAAFGASL
-183 KSMAFSTFQIGVEQD
+183 KSMMFSTFQIGVEQD
-198 QKDPEHYMLML
+198 QKDPERYMLML

-221 GLPDISY
+221 GLPDTSY
-228 YTDPK
+228 YTNPK

-246 RMLTLEGWPDAA
+246 KMLTLEGWPDAA

-289 PMPVSQ
+289 PMPVSE
-295 LQKIAPDF
+295 LQKLAPDF
-303 DWTTFLTTAGLPAE
+303 DWVTFLTSAGLPAE
-317 GLADRKV
+317 GLESRKI
-324 DVREPEGIAAM
+324 DVREPAGIKAM
-335 SRVLKAADYNTLQAW
+335 TAVLKAADPATLRAW
-350 LAFHLADNAA
+350 LAFHLGDNAA
-360 TYLSHDFSDA
+360 GYLSRNFYDA
-370 SFDFNGKTLSGI
+370 SFDFNSHTLSGV

-388 WKRGTRVTN
+388 WKRAVRVTN
-397 GAMGWAIG
+397 GALGWALG
-405 QIYVAR
+405 REYVAR

-422 ALVQE
+422 DLVQK
-427 VKSSFHDRLEHNTW
+427 VKASFHDRLEHNSW

-452 KLDHFALQVGY
+452 KLDHFAIQVGY

-471 NLVVRKGDVYGNAVR
+471 KLDIRKGDVYGNAVR
-486 GAAFN
+486 GAAFS
-491 WQHELN
+491 WQHDLD

-538 DPKGDMAVNYGAIG
+538 DPKGDTAVNYGGIG

-578 WWSKASSDAFQKLAD
+578 WWSKASTEAFQKLAD
-593 RLGAQYD
+593 RLAAQYD
-600 AQEPLPGTHVN
+600 AQEVLPGLYVN

-635 SLHGKP
+635 SLHGQP
-641 ETTVHGLTGD
+641 APVVHGLTGD

-671 RQQMLSNEH
+671 RQQVLSNEH
-680 APAVTRVNMPA
+680 APAITRVNIPV

-698 DAFGVK
+698 GAFDVK
-704 EGDKLYLAPDQRVK
+704 PGQKLYLAPDQRVK

>member
-1 MYGRLFDDVIF
+1 
-12 YASCYGN
+12 
-19 RQNMRHNVKTTV
+19 MRFNVK
-31 SVKRRLTQGASL
+31 RFLTSRHALKHGASL
-43 LALAMGLTSVSAQAA
+43 FALAAGLMVSGAQAA
-58 GYNSGWGFDEAG
+58 GYNAGWGFDEAG
-70 MNRSV
+70 MNRAV
-75 KAGDNFFEYANGT
+75 QPGDNFFEYANGT

-108 YELSME
+108 YELSLS
-114 RQKAILNEAQKH
+114 RQKTILDEAAKKSVDQ
-126 VSAEPSDDMGKI
+126 PTDDMGKI
-138 GTFYASFLDQKA
+138 GTYYASFLDQKA
-150 VDALGAKPLA
+150 VDRLGAKPLA
-160 ADLEKIRK
+160 ADLEKIRN
-168 VNDARSLAEAFGSSL
+168 VNDGKGLAAAFGSSL
-183 KSMAFSTFQIGVEQD
+183 KSMAFTTFQIGVEQD

-209 DQGMSIGVSGGL
+209 DQGMSIGVGGGL
-221 GLPDISY
+221 GLPDTSY
-228 YTDPK
+228 YTNPK

-246 RMLTLEGWPDAA
+246 KMLTLEGWPDAE

-275 VPRDQTRDPLKIYN
+275 VPRDQTRDPLKTYN
-289 PMPVSQ
+289 PMPVSE
-295 LQKIAPDF
+295 LQKLAPDF
-303 DWTTFLTTAGLPAE
+303 DWSAFLISAGLPAE
-317 GLADRKV
+317 GLENRKI
-324 DVREPEGIAAM
+324 DVREPAGIKAM
-335 SRVLKAADYNTLQAW
+335 ATVLKNADIGTLRAW
-350 LAFHLADNAA
+350 LAFHLGDNAA
-360 TYLSHDFSDA
+360 AYLSSTFYDA
-370 SFDFNGKTLSGI
+370 SFDFNSHTLSGV

-388 WKRGTRVTN
+388 WKRAVRVTN
-397 GAMGWAIG
+397 GALGWALG
-405 QIYVAR
+405 REYVAR

-422 ALVQE
+422 SLVQE
-427 VKSSFHDRLEHNTW
+427 VKASFHERLEHNTW

-471 NLVVRKGDVYGNAVR
+471 KLDIRKGDVYGNAVR
-486 GAAFN
+486 GVAFN
-491 WQHELN
+491 WQHDLD

-538 DPKGDMAVNYGAIG
+538 DPKGDVAVNYGAIG

-578 WWSKASSDAFQKLAD
+578 WWTKASTDAFQKLAD

-600 AQEPLPGTHVN
+600 AQEVLPGAHVN

-641 ETTVHGLTGD
+641 APVVHGLTGD

-680 APAVTRVNMPA
+680 APAITRVNIPA

-704 EGDKLYLAPDQRVK
+704 PGQKLYLAPDQRVK

>member
-1 MYGRLFDDVIF
+1 
-12 YASCYGN
+12 
-19 RQNMRHNVKTTV
+19 MRYNVK
-31 SVKRRLTQGASL
+31 RFLTSRHALKHGASL
-43 LALAMGLTSVSAQAA
+43 FALAAGLMVSGAQAA
-58 GYNSGWGFDEAG
+58 GYNAGWGFDEAG
-70 MNRSV
+70 MNRAV
-75 KAGDNFFEYANGT
+75 QPGDNFFEYANGT

-108 YELSME
+108 YELSLS
-114 RQKAILNEAQKH
+114 RQKTILDEAAKKSVDQ
-126 VSAEPSDDMGKI
+126 PTDDMGKI
-138 GTFYASFLDQKA
+138 GTYYASFLDQKA
-150 VDALGAKPLA
+150 VDRLGAKPLA
-160 ADLEKIRK
+160 ADLETIRN
-168 VNDARSLAEAFGSSL
+168 VNDGKGLAAAFGSSL
-183 KSMAFSTFQIGVEQD
+183 KSMAFTTFQIGVEQD

-209 DQGMSIGVSGGL
+209 DQGMSIGVGGGL
-221 GLPDISY
+221 GLPDTSY
-228 YTDPK
+228 YTNPK

-246 RMLTLEGWPDAA
+246 KMLTLEGWPDAE

-275 VPRDQTRDPLKIYN
+275 VPRDQTRDPIKTYN
-289 PMPVSQ
+289 PMPVSE
-295 LQKIAPDF
+295 LQKLAPDF
-303 DWTTFLTTAGLPAE
+303 DWATFLISAGLPAE
-317 GLADRKV
+317 GLENRKI
-324 DVREPEGIAAM
+324 DVREPAGIKAM
-335 SRVLKAADYNTLQAW
+335 ATVLKGADIGTLRAW
-350 LAFHLADNAA
+350 LAFHLGDNAA
-360 TYLSHDFSDA
+360 AYLSSTFYDA
-370 SFDFNGKTLSGI
+370 SFEFNSHTLSGV

-388 WKRGTRVTN
+388 WKRAVRVTN
-397 GAMGWAIG
+397 GALGWALG
-405 QIYVAR
+405 REYVAR

-422 ALVQE
+422 SLVQE
-427 VKSSFHDRLEHNTW
+427 VKASFHERLEHNSW

-452 KLDHFALQVGY
+452 KLDHFAIQVGY

-471 NLVVRKGDVYGNAVR
+471 KLEIRKGDVYGNAVR
-486 GAAFN
+486 GVAFN
-491 WQHELN
+491 WQHDLD

-538 DPKGDMAVNYGAIG
+538 DPKGDVAVNYGAIG

-563 DDQGRHYDEHGRLND
+563 DDQGRHYDEHGRLSD
-578 WWSKASSDAFQKLAD
+578 WWTKASTDAFQKLAD

-600 AQEPLPGTHVN
+600 AQEVLPGAHVN

-641 ETTVHGLTGD
+641 APVVHGLTGD

-680 APAVTRVNMPA
+680 APAITRVNIPA

-698 DAFGVK
+698 DAFDVK
-704 EGDKLYLAPDQRVK
+704 PGQKLYLAPDQRVK

>member
-1 MYGRLFDDVIF
+1 M
-12 YASCYGN
+12 
-19 RQNMRHNVKTTV
+19 V
-31 SVKRRLTQGASL
+31 SG
-43 LALAMGLTSVSAQAA
+43 AQAA
-58 GYNSGWGFDEAG
+58 GYNAGWGFDEAG
-70 MNRSV
+70 MDRAVQPGN
-75 KAGDNFFEYANGT
+75 NFFEYANGT

-108 YELSME
+108 YELSLS
-114 RQKAILNEAQKH
+114 RQKTILDEAAKKVAQQ
-126 VSAEPSDDMGKI
+126 PTDDMGKI
-138 GTFYASFLDQKA
+138 GTYYASFLDQKA
-150 VDALGAKPLA
+150 VDRLGGKPLA
-160 ADLEKIRK
+160 ADLETIRN
-168 VNDARSLAEAFGSSL
+168 VNDGKSLAAAFGASL
-183 KSMAFSTFQIGVEQD
+183 KSMMFSTFQIGVEQD
-198 QKDPEHYMLML
+198 QKDPERYMLML

-221 GLPDISY
+221 GLPDTSY
-228 YTDPK
+228 YTNPK

-239 AYQAYIA
+239 AYQAYVA
-246 RMLTLEGWPDAA
+246 KMLTLEDWPDAA

-289 PMPVSQ
+289 PMPVSE
-295 LQKIAPDF
+295 LQKLAPDF
-303 DWTTFLTTAGLPAE
+303 DWVTFLTSAGLPAE
-317 GLADRKV
+317 GLENRKI
-324 DVREPEGIAAM
+324 DVREPAGIKAM
-335 SRVLKAADYNTLQAW
+335 TTVLKAADPATLRAW
-350 LAFHLADNAA
+350 LAFHLGDNAA
-360 TYLSHDFSDA
+360 GYLSSTFYDA
-370 SFDFNGKTLSGI
+370 SFDFNSHTLSGV

-388 WKRGTRVTN
+388 WKRAVRVTN
-397 GAMGWAIG
+397 GALGWALG
-405 QIYVAR
+405 REYVAR

-422 ALVQE
+422 DLVQK
-427 VKSSFHDRLEHNTW
+427 VKASFHDRLEHNSW

-452 KLDHFALQVGY
+452 KLDHFAIQVGY

-471 NLVVRKGDVYGNAVR
+471 KLDIRKGDVYGNAVR
-486 GAAFN
+486 GAAFS
-491 WQHELN
+491 WQHDLD

-538 DPKGDMAVNYGAIG
+538 DPKGDVAVNYGAIG

-578 WWSKASSDAFQKLAD
+578 WWTKASTDAFQKLAD
-593 RLGAQYD
+593 RLAAQYD
-600 AQEPLPGTHVN
+600 AQEVLPGAHVN

-635 SLHGKP
+635 FLHGKP
-641 ETTVHGLTGD
+641 APVVHGLTGD

-680 APAVTRVNMPA
+680 APAITRVNIPV

-698 DAFGVK
+698 DAFDVK
-704 EGDKLYLAPDQRVK
+704 PGQKLYLAPDQRVK

>member
-1 MYGRLFDDVIF
+1 MKRFLT
-12 YASCYGN
+12 S
-19 RQNMRHNVKTTV
+19 RHALKH
-31 SVKRRLTQGASL
+31 GASL
-43 LALAMGLTSVSAQAA
+43 FALAAGLMVSGAQAA
-58 GYNSGWGFDEAG
+58 GYNAGWGFDEAG
-70 MNRSV
+70 MNRAV
-75 KAGDNFFEYANGT
+75 QPGDNFFEYANGT

-108 YELSME
+108 YELSLS
-114 RQKAILNEAQKH
+114 RQKTILDEAAKKSVDQ
-126 VSAEPSDDMGKI
+126 PTDDMGKI
-138 GTFYASFLDQKA
+138 GTYYASFLDQKA
-150 VDALGAKPLA
+150 VDRLGAKPLA
-160 ADLEKIRK
+160 ADLETIRN
-168 VNDARSLAEAFGSSL
+168 VNDGKGLAAAFGSSL
-183 KSMAFSTFQIGVEQD
+183 KSMAFTTFQIGVEQD

-209 DQGMSIGVSGGL
+209 DQGMSIGVGGGL
-221 GLPDISY
+221 GLPDTSY
-228 YTDPK
+228 YTNPK

-246 RMLTLEGWPDAA
+246 KMLTLEGWPDAE

-275 VPRDQTRDPLKIYN
+275 VPRDQTRDPIKTYN
-289 PMPVSQ
+289 PMPVSE
-295 LQKIAPDF
+295 LQKLAPDF
-303 DWTTFLTTAGLPAE
+303 DWVTFLISAGLPAE
-317 GLADRKV
+317 GLENRKI
-324 DVREPEGIAAM
+324 DVREPAGIKAM
-335 SRVLKAADYNTLQAW
+335 ATVLKGADIGTLRAW
-350 LAFHLADNAA
+350 LAFHLGDNAA
-360 TYLSHDFSDA
+360 AYLSSTFYDA
-370 SFDFNGKTLSGI
+370 SFEFNSHTLSGV

-388 WKRGTRVTN
+388 WKRAVRVTN
-397 GAMGWAIG
+397 GALGWALG
-405 QIYVAR
+405 REYVAR

-422 ALVQE
+422 SLVQE
-427 VKSSFHDRLEHNTW
+427 VKASFHERLEHNSW

-452 KLDHFALQVGY
+452 KLDHFAIQVGY

-471 NLVVRKGDVYGNAVR
+471 KLEIRKGDVYGNAVR
-486 GAAFN
+486 GVAFN
-491 WQHELN
+491 WQHDLD

-538 DPKGDMAVNYGAIG
+538 DPKGDVAVNYGAIG

-563 DDQGRHYDEHGRLND
+563 DDQGRHYDEHGRLSD
-578 WWSKASSDAFQKLAD
+578 WWTKASTDAFQKLAD

-600 AQEPLPGTHVN
+600 AQEVLPGAHVN

-641 ETTVHGLTGD
+641 APVVHGLTGD

-680 APAVTRVNMPA
+680 APAITRVNIPA

-704 EGDKLYLAPDQRVK
+704 PGQKLYLAPDQRVK

>member
-1 MYGRLFDDVIF
+1 
-12 YASCYGN
+12 
-19 RQNMRHNVKTTV
+19 MRYI
-31 SVKRRLTQGASL
+31 VKRFFTSRHTLKHGASV
-43 LALAMGLTSVSAQAA
+43 LALAGGLMVSGAHAA
-58 GYNSGWGFDEAG
+58 GYNAGWGFDEAG
-70 MNRSV
+70 MNRAV
-75 KAGDNFFEYANGT
+75 EPGNNFFEYANGT

-108 YELSME
+108 YELSLS
-114 RQKAILNEAQKH
+114 RQKTILDEAAKKVTEQ
-126 VSAEPSDDMGKI
+126 PTDDMGKI
-138 GTFYASFLDQKA
+138 GTYYASFLDQKA
-150 VDALGAKPLA
+150 VDRLGGKPLA
-160 ADLEKIRK
+160 ADLETIRN
-168 VNDARSLAEAFGSSL
+168 VNDGKSLAAAFGASL
-183 KSMAFSTFQIGVEQD
+183 KSMMFSTFQIGVEQD
-198 QKDPEHYMLML
+198 QKDPERYMLML

-221 GLPDISY
+221 GLPDTSY
-228 YTDPK
+228 YTNPK

-246 RMLTLEGWPDAA
+246 KMLTLEGWPDAA

-289 PMPVSQ
+289 PMPVSE
-295 LQKIAPDF
+295 LQKLAPDF
-303 DWTTFLTTAGLPAE
+303 DWVTFLTSAGLPAE
-317 GLADRKV
+317 GLESRKI
-324 DVREPEGIAAM
+324 DVREPAGIKAM
-335 SRVLKAADYNTLQAW
+335 TAVLKAADPATLRAW
-350 LAFHLADNAA
+350 LAFHLGDNAA
-360 TYLSHDFSDA
+360 GYLSRNFYDA
-370 SFDFNGKTLSGI
+370 SFDFNSHTLSGV

-388 WKRGTRVTN
+388 WKRAVRVTN
-397 GAMGWAIG
+397 GALGWALG
-405 QIYVAR
+405 REYVAR

-422 ALVQE
+422 DLVQK
-427 VKSSFHDRLEHNTW
+427 VKASFHDRLEHNSW

-452 KLDHFALQVGY
+452 KLDHFAIQVGY

-471 NLVVRKGDVYGNAVR
+471 KLDIRKGDVYGNAVR
-486 GAAFN
+486 GAAFS
-491 WQHELN
+491 WQHDLD

-538 DPKGDMAVNYGAIG
+538 DPKGDTAVNYGGIG

-578 WWSKASSDAFQKLAD
+578 WWSKASTEAFQKLAD
-593 RLGAQYD
+593 RLAAQYD
-600 AQEPLPGTHVN
+600 AQEVLPGLYVN

-635 SLHGKP
+635 SLHGQP
-641 ETTVHGLTGD
+641 APVVHGLTGD

-671 RQQMLSNEH
+671 RQQVLSNEH
-680 APAVTRVNMPA
+680 APAITRVNIPV

-698 DAFGVK
+698 GAFDVK
-704 EGDKLYLAPDQRVK
+704 PGQKLYLAPDQRVK

>member
-1 MYGRLFDDVIF
+1 MKRFLT
-12 YASCYGN
+12 S
-19 RQNMRHNVKTTV
+19 RHALKH
-31 SVKRRLTQGASL
+31 GASL
-43 LALAMGLTSVSAQAA
+43 FALAAGLMVSGAQAA
-58 GYNSGWGFDEAG
+58 GYNAGWGFDEAG
-70 MNRSV
+70 MNRAV
-75 KAGDNFFEYANGT
+75 QPGDNFFEYANGT

-108 YELSME
+108 YELSLS
-114 RQKAILNEAQKH
+114 RQKTILDEAAKKSVDQ
-126 VSAEPSDDMGKI
+126 PTDDMGKI
-138 GTFYASFLDQKA
+138 GTYYASFLDQKA
-150 VDALGAKPLA
+150 VDRLGAKPLA
-160 ADLEKIRK
+160 ADLEKIRN
-168 VNDARSLAEAFGSSL
+168 VNDGKGLAAAFGSSL
-183 KSMAFSTFQIGVEQD
+183 KSMAFTTFQIGVEQD

-209 DQGMSIGVSGGL
+209 DQGMSIGVGGGL
-221 GLPDISY
+221 GLPDTSY
-228 YTDPK
+228 YTNPK

-246 RMLTLEGWPDAA
+246 KMLTLEGWPDAE

-275 VPRDQTRDPLKIYN
+275 VPRDQTRDPLKTYN
-289 PMPVSQ
+289 PMPVSE
-295 LQKIAPDF
+295 LQKLAPDF
-303 DWTTFLTTAGLPAE
+303 DWSAFLISAGLPAE
-317 GLADRKV
+317 GLENRKI
-324 DVREPEGIAAM
+324 DVREPAGIKAM
-335 SRVLKAADYNTLQAW
+335 ATVLKNADIGTLRAW
-350 LAFHLADNAA
+350 LAFHLGDNAA
-360 TYLSHDFSDA
+360 AYLSSTFYDA
-370 SFDFNGKTLSGI
+370 SFDFNSHTLSGV

-388 WKRGTRVTN
+388 WKRAVRVTN
-397 GAMGWAIG
+397 GALGWALG
-405 QIYVAR
+405 REYVAR

-422 ALVQE
+422 SLVQE
-427 VKSSFHDRLEHNTW
+427 VKASFHERLEHNTW

-471 NLVVRKGDVYGNAVR
+471 KLDIRKGDVYGNAVR
-486 GAAFN
+486 GVAFN
-491 WQHELN
+491 WQHDLD

-538 DPKGDMAVNYGAIG
+538 DPKGDVAVNYGAIG

-578 WWSKASSDAFQKLAD
+578 WWTKASTDAFQKLAD

-600 AQEPLPGTHVN
+600 AQEVLPGAHVN

-641 ETTVHGLTGD
+641 APVVHGLTGD

-680 APAVTRVNMPA
+680 APAITRVNIPA

-704 EGDKLYLAPDQRVK
+704 PGQKLYLAPDQRVK

>member
-1 MYGRLFDDVIF
+1 MKQFLT
-12 YASCYGN
+12 S
-19 RQNMRHNVKTTV
+19 RHALKH
-31 SVKRRLTQGASL
+31 GASL
-43 LALAMGLTSVSAQAA
+43 FALAAGLMVSGAQAA
-58 GYNSGWGFDEAG
+58 GYNAGWGFDEAG
-70 MNRSV
+70 MNRAV
-75 KAGDNFFEYANGT
+75 QPGDNFFEYANGT

-108 YELSME
+108 YELSLS
-114 RQKAILNEAQKH
+114 RQKTILDEAAKKSVDQ
-126 VSAEPSDDMGKI
+126 PTDDMGKI
-138 GTFYASFLDQKA
+138 GTYYASFLDQKT
-150 VDALGAKPLA
+150 VDRLGARPLA
-160 ADLEKIRK
+160 ADLEKIRN
-168 VNDARSLAEAFGSSL
+168 VNDAKGLATAFGSSL
-183 KSMAFSTFQIGVEQD
+183 KSMAFTTFQIGVEQD

-209 DQGMSIGVSGGL
+209 DQGMSIGVGGGL
-221 GLPDISY
+221 GLPDTSY
-228 YTDPK
+228 YTNPK

-246 RMLTLEGWPDAA
+246 KMLTLEGWPDAE

-275 VPRDQTRDPLKIYN
+275 VPRDQTRDPLKTYN
-289 PMPVSQ
+289 PMPVSE
-295 LQKIAPDF
+295 LQKLAPDF
-303 DWTTFLTTAGLPAE
+303 DWATFLISAGLPAE
-317 GLADRKV
+317 GLENRKI
-324 DVREPEGIAAM
+324 DVREPAGIKAM
-335 SRVLKAADYNTLQAW
+335 ATVLKGADIGTLRAW
-350 LAFHLADNAA
+350 LAFHLGDNAA
-360 TYLSHDFSDA
+360 AYLSSTFYDA
-370 SFDFNGKTLSGI
+370 SFEFNSHTLSGV

-388 WKRGTRVTN
+388 WKRAVRVTN
-397 GAMGWAIG
+397 GALGWALG
-405 QIYVAR
+405 REYVAR

-422 ALVQE
+422 SLVQE
-427 VKSSFHDRLEHNTW
+427 VKASFHERLEHNSW

-452 KLDHFALQVGY
+452 KLDHFAIQVGY

-471 NLVVRKGDVYGNAVR
+471 KLEIRKGDVYGNAVR
-486 GAAFN
+486 GVAFN
-491 WQHELN
+491 WQHDLD

-538 DPKGDMAVNYGAIG
+538 DPKGDVAVNYGAIG

-563 DDQGRHYDEHGRLND
+563 DDQGRHYDEHGRLSD
-578 WWSKASSDAFQKLAD
+578 WWTKASTDAFQKLAD

-600 AQEPLPGTHVN
+600 AQEVLPGAHVN

-641 ETTVHGLTGD
+641 APVVHGLTGD

-680 APAVTRVNMPA
+680 APAITRVNIPA

-698 DAFGVK
+698 DAFDVK
-704 EGDKLYLAPDQRVK
+704 PGQKLYLAPDQRVK

>member
-1 MYGRLFDDVIF
+1 M
-12 YASCYGN
+12 
-19 RQNMRHNVKTTV
+19 V
-31 SVKRRLTQGASL
+31 SG
-43 LALAMGLTSVSAQAA
+43 AQAA
-58 GYNSGWGFDEAG
+58 GYNAGWGFDEAG
-70 MNRSV
+70 MNRAV
-75 KAGDNFFEYANGT
+75 QPGDNFFEYANGT
-88 YLKNLKIPGDM
+88 YLRNLKIPGDM

-108 YELSME
+108 YELSLS
-114 RQKAILNEAQKH
+114 RQKTILDEAAKKVADQ
-126 VSAEPSDDMGKI
+126 PTDDMGKI
-138 GTFYASFLDQKA
+138 GTYYASFLDQKA
-150 VDALGAKPLA
+150 VDRLGGKPLA
-160 ADLEKIRK
+160 TDLETIRN
-168 VNDARSLAEAFGSSL
+168 VNDGKGLAAAFGSSL
-183 KSMAFSTFQIGVEQD
+183 KSMAFTTFQIGVEQD

-209 DQGMSIGVSGGL
+209 DQGMSIGVGGGL
-221 GLPDISY
+221 GLPDTSY
-228 YTDPK
+228 YTNPK

-246 RMLTLEGWPDAA
+246 KMLTLEGWPDAE

-275 VPRDQTRDPLKIYN
+275 VPRDQTRDPLKTYN
-289 PMPVSQ
+289 PMPVSE
-295 LQKIAPDF
+295 LQKLAPDF
-303 DWTTFLTTAGLPAE
+303 DWATFLISAGLPAE
-317 GLADRKV
+317 GLENRKI
-324 DVREPEGIAAM
+324 DVREPAGIKAM
-335 SRVLKAADYNTLQAW
+335 ATVLKGADIGTLRAW
-350 LAFHLADNAA
+350 LAFHLGDNAA
-360 TYLSHDFSDA
+360 AYLSSTFYDA
-370 SFDFNGKTLSGI
+370 SFEFNSHTLSGV

-388 WKRGTRVTN
+388 WKRAVRVTN
-397 GAMGWAIG
+397 GALGWALG
-405 QIYVAR
+405 REYVAR

-422 ALVQE
+422 DLVQK
-427 VKSSFHDRLEHNTW
+427 VKASFHERLEHNSW

-452 KLDHFALQVGY
+452 KLDHFAIQVGY

-471 NLVVRKGDVYGNAVR
+471 KLEIRKGDVYGNAVR
-486 GAAFN
+486 GVAFN
-491 WQHELN
+491 WQHDLD

-538 DPKGDMAVNYGAIG
+538 DPKGDVAVNYGAIG

-563 DDQGRHYDEHGRLND
+563 DDQGRHYDEHGRLSD
-578 WWSKASSDAFQKLAD
+578 WWTKASTDAFQKLAD

-600 AQEPLPGTHVN
+600 AQEVLPGAHVN

-641 ETTVHGLTGD
+641 APVVHGLTGD

-680 APAVTRVNMPA
+680 APAITRVNIPA

-698 DAFGVK
+698 DAFDVK
-704 EGDKLYLAPDQRVK
+704 PGQKLYLAPDQRVK

>member
-1 MYGRLFDDVIF
+1 MRFD
-12 YASCYGN
+12 
-19 RQNMRHNVKTTV
+19 
-31 SVKRRLTQGASL
+31 VKRFLTSRHALKHGASL
-43 LALAMGLTSVSAQAA
+43 FALAAGLMVSGAQAA
-58 GYNSGWGFDEAG
+58 GYNAGWGFDEAG
-70 MNRSV
+70 MNRAV
-75 KAGDNFFEYANGT
+75 QPGDNFFEYANGT
-88 YLKNLKIPGDM
+88 YLRNLKIPGDM

-108 YELSME
+108 YELSLS
-114 RQKAILNEAQKH
+114 RQKTILDEAAKKVADQ
-126 VSAEPSDDMGKI
+126 PTDDMGKI
-138 GTFYASFLDQKA
+138 GTYYASFLDQKA
-150 VDALGAKPLA
+150 VDRLGGKPLA
-160 ADLEKIRK
+160 TDLETIRN
-168 VNDARSLAEAFGSSL
+168 VNDGKGLAAAFGSSL
-183 KSMAFSTFQIGVEQD
+183 KSMAFTTFQIGVEQD

-209 DQGMSIGVSGGL
+209 DQGMSIGVGGGL
-221 GLPDISY
+221 GLPDTSY
-228 YTDPK
+228 YTNPK

-246 RMLTLEGWPDAA
+246 KMLTLEGWPDAE

-275 VPRDQTRDPLKIYN
+275 VPRDQTRDPLKTYN
-289 PMPVSQ
+289 PMPVSE
-295 LQKIAPDF
+295 LQKLAPDF
-303 DWTTFLTTAGLPAE
+303 DWATFLISAGLPAE
-317 GLADRKV
+317 GLENRKI
-324 DVREPEGIAAM
+324 DVREPAGIKAM
-335 SRVLKAADYNTLQAW
+335 ATVLKGADIGTLRAW
-350 LAFHLADNAA
+350 LAFHLGDNAA
-360 TYLSHDFSDA
+360 AYLSSTFYDA
-370 SFDFNGKTLSGI
+370 SFEFNSHTLSGV

-388 WKRGTRVTN
+388 WKRAVRVTN
-397 GAMGWAIG
+397 GALGWALG
-405 QIYVAR
+405 REYVAR

-422 ALVQE
+422 DLVQK
-427 VKSSFHDRLEHNTW
+427 VKASFHERLEHNSW

-452 KLDHFALQVGY
+452 KLDHFAIQVGY

-471 NLVVRKGDVYGNAVR
+471 KLEIRKGDVYGNAVR
-486 GAAFN
+486 GVAFN
-491 WQHELN
+491 WQHDLD

-538 DPKGDMAVNYGAIG
+538 DPKGDVAVNYGAIG

-563 DDQGRHYDEHGRLND
+563 DDQGRHYDEHGRLSD
-578 WWSKASSDAFQKLAD
+578 WWTKASTDAFQKLAD

-600 AQEPLPGTHVN
+600 AQEVLPGAHVN

-641 ETTVHGLTGD
+641 APVVHGLTGD

-680 APAVTRVNMPA
+680 APAITRVNIPA

-698 DAFGVK
+698 DAFDVK
-704 EGDKLYLAPDQRVK
+704 PGQKLYLAPDQRVK

>member
-1 MYGRLFDDVIF
+1 MKRFLT
-12 YASCYGN
+12 S
-19 RQNMRHNVKTTV
+19 RHALKH
-31 SVKRRLTQGASL
+31 GASL
-43 LALAMGLTSVSAQAA
+43 FALAAGLMVSGAQAA
-58 GYNSGWGFDEAG
+58 GYNAGWGFDEAG
-70 MNRSV
+70 MNRAV
-75 KAGDNFFEYANGT
+75 QPGDNFFEYANGT

-108 YELSME
+108 YELSLS
-114 RQKAILNEAQKH
+114 RQKTILDEAAKKSVDQ
-126 VSAEPSDDMGKI
+126 PTDDMGKI
-138 GTFYASFLDQKA
+138 GTYYASFLDQKA
-150 VDALGAKPLA
+150 VDRLGARPLA
-160 ADLEKIRK
+160 ADLETIRN
-168 VNDARSLAEAFGSSL
+168 VNDGKGLAAAFGSSL
-183 KSMAFSTFQIGVEQD
+183 KSMAFTTFQIGVEQD

-209 DQGMSIGVSGGL
+209 DQGMSIGVGGGL
-221 GLPDISY
+221 GLPDTSY
-228 YTDPK
+228 YTNPK

-246 RMLTLEGWPDAA
+246 KMLTLEGWPDAE

-275 VPRDQTRDPLKIYN
+275 VPRDQTRDPIKTYN
-289 PMPVSQ
+289 PMPVSK
-295 LQKIAPDF
+295 LQKLAPDF
-303 DWTTFLTTAGLPAE
+303 DWATFLISAGLPAE
-317 GLADRKV
+317 GLENRKI
-324 DVREPEGIAAM
+324 DVREPAGIKAM
-335 SRVLKAADYNTLQAW
+335 ATVLKGADIGTLRAW
-350 LAFHLADNAA
+350 LAFHLGDNAA
-360 TYLSHDFSDA
+360 AYLSSTFYDA
-370 SFDFNGKTLSGI
+370 SFEFNSHTLSGV

-388 WKRGTRVTN
+388 WKRAVRVTN
-397 GAMGWAIG
+397 GALGWALG
-405 QIYVAR
+405 REYVAR

-422 ALVQE
+422 SLVQE
-427 VKSSFHDRLEHNTW
+427 VKASFHERLEHNSW

-452 KLDHFALQVGY
+452 KLDHFAIQVGY

-471 NLVVRKGDVYGNAVR
+471 KLEIRKGDVYGNAVR
-486 GAAFN
+486 GVAFN
-491 WQHELN
+491 WQHDLD

-538 DPKGDMAVNYGAIG
+538 DPKGDVAVNYGAIG

-563 DDQGRHYDEHGRLND
+563 DDQGRHYDEHGRLSD
-578 WWSKASSDAFQKLAD
+578 WWTKASTDAFQKLAD

-600 AQEPLPGTHVN
+600 AQEVLPGAHVN

-641 ETTVHGLTGD
+641 APVVHGLTGD

-680 APAVTRVNMPA
+680 APAITRVNIPA

-704 EGDKLYLAPDQRVK
+704 PGQKLYLAPDQRVK